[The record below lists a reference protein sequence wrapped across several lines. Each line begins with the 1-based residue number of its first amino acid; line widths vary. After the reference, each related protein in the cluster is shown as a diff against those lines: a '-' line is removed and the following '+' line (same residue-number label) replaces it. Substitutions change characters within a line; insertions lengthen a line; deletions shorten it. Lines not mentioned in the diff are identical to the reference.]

1 MALDIGSVATALRH
15 SGLIGNQALQYGS
28 PDVQILLS
36 GGPASHLAQTTIIC
50 GPSKRRII
58 VRQPDFSDYDRQFTR
73 TESKVNLD
81 YSSKYFSAEIEE
93 WKHGSWYHEVMLT
106 AENLQDLLNKVKHLY
121 PQVSFNQ
128 NIPNNA
134 PSNEFW
140 VGAVSYDMVQWTQPI
155 FVENRPKEG
164 KILMA
169 MWQIDKCIINTI
181 ETRQNLAIGSD
192 ELWIGQVNELLSKPI
207 KQYQLKNQPI
217 NNCIEISNI
226 DDSKHTELIKN
237 IQESIAEGD
246 YYQINLGRYWSGTL
260 VEQPFEVF
268 LRLAEE
274 NPAPFSVFIE
284 AEDLNLALIS
294 SSPENLLRCDSNEIV
309 TSPIKG
315 TTKRGSSL
323 KEDSLLRSNMIE
335 DEKERSEH
343 RMLVD
348 LMRNDLTH
356 VCKPGTIKISKF
368 DVEAYANVQHL
379 VSHICGQLADN
390 KSGIEALNALFP
402 GGSITGC
409 PRTVVCSVIDKIE
422 QHKRSFWTGS
432 AGWID
437 LHEGKCSWNIL
448 IRTIEATRSNDIWNA
463 IIGAGGGI
471 TIKSNPELEVHEAK
485 LKSFALRKACGWI
498 EQRASDIKTNKLQI
512 TKIPL
517 ERNLQSSATG
527 KIYFDVDKI
536 DKNANRKCVL
546 IIDNLDS
553 FTMNIANSVTNFNR
567 NAMIINGRKQD
578 TFGSGKQLEDELKRY
593 LETLSPSHII
603 LGPGPGRP
611 DESEITMK
619 LATMALSGE
628 ISIPILGICLGHQ
641 ALGLVDGYDLIK
653 DPYGAI
659 HGAPVPCLSDG
670 SGLFDGL
677 EDVSTFVRYNSL
689 CLESNAEKCMKVNA
703 RDKNGSILGIYHE
716 SFPIYGI
723 QFHPESIGSPK
734 GDLIL
739 SNFFAA

>member
-15 SGLIGNQALQYGS
+15 SGLIGHQALQYGS
-28 PDVQILLS
+28 PDIQILLS

-58 VRQPDFSDYDRQFTR
+58 VRQPDFSNHDKQFTQQ
-73 TESKVNLD
+73 ESKVILD
-81 YSSKYFSAEIEE
+81 YSSKNFSAEIEE
-93 WKHGSWYHEVMLT
+93 WKHGSWYHEVSLI
-106 AENLQDLLNKVKHLY
+106 AENLQDLLNKIKRLY
-121 PQVSFNQ
+121 PQVNFGQ
-128 NIPNNA
+128 NIAHNA

-155 FVENRPKEG
+155 FIENRPKQG

-181 ETRQNLAIGSD
+181 ETDHNLAVGAD
-192 ELWIGQVNELLSKPI
+192 KMWVNQVNDLLAKPI
-207 KQYQLKNQPI
+207 DEYQLKNQPV
-217 NNCIEISNI
+217 NNCIESSNI
-226 DDSKHTELIKN
+226 DDTQHIELIEE
-237 IQESIAEGD
+237 IQEGIAEGD
-246 YYQINLGRYWSGTL
+246 YYQVNLGRYWNGSL
-260 VEQPFEVF
+260 VEQPFDIF
-268 LRLAEE
+268 LRLANE

-284 AEDLNLALIS
+284 SDDLNLAIIS
-294 SSPENLLRCDSNEIV
+294 SSPENLLKCDSNKIT

-315 TTKRGSSL
+315 TTARGSSPE
-323 KEDSLLRSNMIE
+323 EDSVFRNKMIE

-356 VCKPGTIKISKF
+356 VCKPGSIKISNF

-379 VSHICGQLADN
+379 VSHISGQLDEE
-390 KSGIEALNALFP
+390 KSGIDALNALFP

-422 QHKRSFWTGS
+422 QHERSFWTGS

-448 IRTIEATRSNDIWNA
+448 IRTIEATKTNGMWNA
-463 IIGAGGGI
+463 IVGAGGGI
-471 TIKSNPELEVHEAK
+471 TIKSNAELEVHEAK

-498 EQRASDIKTNKLQI
+498 EEGGSNVKANKLQI
-512 TKIPL
+512 TNLPL
-517 ERNLQSSATG
+517 ERNLQSNATG
-527 KIYFDVDKI
+527 KIYFDTASI
-536 DKNANRKCVL
+536 DNNSKQNCVL
-546 IIDNLDS
+546 IVDNLDS

-567 NAMIINGRKQD
+567 NALIINGRKPEN
-578 TFGSGKQLEDELKRY
+578 FGDGEQLEINLKQF
-593 LETLSPSHII
+593 LDSLSPSHII

-611 DESEITMK
+611 DESKITME
-619 LATMALSGE
+619 LAKMALRGD
-628 ISIPILGICLGHQ
+628 ITIPILGICLGHQ
-641 ALGLVDGYDLIK
+641 ALGLADGYDLIK

-659 HGAPVPCLSDG
+659 HGVPMPCLSDNDG
-670 SGLFDGL
+670 IFEGL
-677 EDVSTFVRYNSL
+677 VNTSTFVRYNSL
-689 CLESNAEKCMKVNA
+689 CLIPNAEKSLKVNA

-716 SFPIYGI
+716 SLPIYGI

-734 GDLIL
+734 GDLIFT
-739 SNFFAA
+739 NFFAA